1 MYPFYAF
8 HLRGKKGASLE
19 LSLPGHR
26 IYDGQFRRSWNARS
40 TLSSEKFSF
49 ELSFR
54 VQRGICSS
62 FFSRGAR
69 FLVSLGM
76 TFEKMFW
83 AREIAGPVAQV
94 ARAHP

>member
-40 TLSSEKFSF
+40 TLSSEKFFF
-49 ELSFR
+49 EFHSERSGESALL
-54 VQRGICSS
+54 
-62 FFSRGAR
+62 SRGTR
-69 FLVSLGM
+69 SLVSLGM
-76 TFEKMFW
+76 TFEKMFLG
-83 AREIAGPVAQV
+83 AGNS
-94 ARAHP
+94 RACSSGG

>member
-40 TLSSEKFSF
+40 TLSSEKFF
-49 ELSFR
+49 LGLSFR
-54 VQRGICSS
+54 
-62 FFSRGAR
+62 
-69 FLVSLGM
+69 
-76 TFEKMFW
+76 
-83 AREIAGPVAQV
+83 P
-94 ARAHP
+94 

>member
-40 TLSSEKFSF
+40 TLSSEKFP
-49 ELSFR
+49 
-54 VQRGICSS
+54 GIVIPSA
-62 FFSRGAR
+62 AR
-69 FLVSLGM
+69 NLLFV
-76 TFEKMFW
+76 
-83 AREIAGPVAQV
+83 
-94 ARAHP
+94 